1 MVGNKVLLL
10 YLSYI
15 YCKIISVVIVV
26 IILTLASLSLSIS
39 LSSSLAAS
47 AICTCPLGPVHH
59 NIWYRHLL
67 RPGGSPYEL
76 DRLLVR

>member
-26 IILTLASLSLSIS
+26 IILTLASLSLSLLLPHS
-39 LSSSLAAS
+39 LPARFALVH
-47 AICTCPLGPVHH
+47 LGLFIIIFGIGIYYV
-59 NIWYRHLL
+59 
-67 RPGGSPYEL
+67 
-76 DRLLVR
+76 

>member
-26 IILTLASLSLSIS
+26 IILTLASLSLFLPFS
-39 LSSSLAAS
+39 LTRCQRDLHLSTWACSS
-47 AICTCPLGPVHH
+47 
-59 NIWYRHLL
+59 
-67 RPGGSPYEL
+67 
-76 DRLLVR
+76 